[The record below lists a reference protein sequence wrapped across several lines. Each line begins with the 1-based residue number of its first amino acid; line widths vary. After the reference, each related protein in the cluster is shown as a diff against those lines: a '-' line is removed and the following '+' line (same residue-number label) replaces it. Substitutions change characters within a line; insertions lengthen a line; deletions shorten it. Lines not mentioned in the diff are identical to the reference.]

1 VKSVWRRAFGRGGE
15 PRTGVRIHRALPLAL
30 AVPLAAAVLL
40 ATLGFATASCGSG
53 VQQAGRAAPDFAG
66 TTIEG
71 VDVSLS
77 EYKGKPLVLAFMASW

>member
-1 VKSVWRRAFGRGGE
+1 V
-15 PRTGVRIHRALPLAL
+15 
-30 AVPLAAAVLL
+30 AVVLL
-40 ATLGFATASCGSG
+40 AILGLALASCGSG
-53 VQQAGRAAPDFAG
+53 SPPAGRVAPDFAG